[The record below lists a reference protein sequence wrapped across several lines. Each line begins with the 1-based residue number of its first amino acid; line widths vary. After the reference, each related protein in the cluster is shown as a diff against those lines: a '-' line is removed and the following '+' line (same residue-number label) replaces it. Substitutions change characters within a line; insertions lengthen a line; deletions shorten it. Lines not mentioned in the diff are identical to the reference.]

1 MKQVTIKQSDTC
13 ATSCESQSAQ
23 RLVGQAF
30 WMFWIS
36 NTYGSYIVNS
46 CVKQVLITFDELSSI
61 KHEYDKKKTVV
72 KCQGD
77 LSSVIYWL
85 ILKKTSDRQTK
96 I

>member
-1 MKQVTIKQSDTC
+1 MIIEQSDTC
-13 ATSCESQSAQ
+13 TTSCESQSAQ

-36 NTYGSYIVNS
+36 NTYGSYIVNL

-61 KHEYDKKKTVV
+61 KHEYNKKKKAVV
-72 KCQGD
+72 KNQGD
-77 LSSVIYWL
+77 SSSVIYWL
-85 ILKKTSDRQTK
+85 ILKKISDRQTK